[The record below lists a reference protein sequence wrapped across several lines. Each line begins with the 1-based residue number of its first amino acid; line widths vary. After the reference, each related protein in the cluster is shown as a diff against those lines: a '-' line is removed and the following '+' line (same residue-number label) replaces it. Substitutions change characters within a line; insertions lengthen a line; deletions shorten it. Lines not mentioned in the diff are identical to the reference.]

1 MSSMYTTDHSR
12 RIFIAV
18 FCLVLLSSCSN
29 KIVAESDRIRIFEP
43 AQNETVS
50 SPFTLRGEARTFEN
64 NVRFR
69 LKDSQG
75 TVLVDS
81 FTTAAGEMGRFGSFE
96 AEIVF
101 NVPSAK
107 EGVIEIFEESAEDG
121 SEIGKIVIP
130 VRF

>member
-1 MSSMYTTDHSR
+1 MNSMFSLR
-12 RIFIAV
+12 RV
-18 FCLVLLSSCSN
+18 LLVLMTGMLLSSCGN

-43 AQNETVS
+43 AKNETVS
-50 SPFTLRGEARTFEN
+50 LPFTLRGEARTFEN

-69 LKDSQG
+69 LKDEQWN
-75 TVLVDS
+75 VLVDS

-121 SEIGKIVIP
+121 SEIGKI
-130 VRF
+130 

>member
-1 MSSMYTTDHSR
+1 MGRYSNPSSAYRIRSMHIINHGSR
-12 RIFIAV
+12 V
-18 FCLVLLSSCSN
+18 FLVVSCLVLLSSCGN
-29 KIVAESDRIRIFEP
+29 KIVAESDSIRIFEP
-43 AQNETVS
+43 AKNETVS

-69 LKDSQG
+69 LKDSEG
-75 TVLVDS
+75 NVLVDS

-107 EGVIEIFEESAEDG
+107 EGVIEIFEESA
-121 SEIGKIVIP
+121 
-130 VRF
+130 